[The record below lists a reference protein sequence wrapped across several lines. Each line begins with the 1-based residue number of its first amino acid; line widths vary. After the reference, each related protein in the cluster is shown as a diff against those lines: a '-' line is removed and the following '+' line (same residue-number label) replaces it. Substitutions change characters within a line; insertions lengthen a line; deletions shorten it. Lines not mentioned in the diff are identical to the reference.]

1 MENGKY
7 QKQKIVKRKSNC
19 QNMEDCQRSEKKVK
33 NTRRKNVGNAEKIP
47 KKSVKKRKFKI

>member
-1 MENGKY
+1 
-7 QKQKIVKRKSNC
+7 
-19 QNMEDCQRSEKKVK
+19 MEDCQRSEKKVK